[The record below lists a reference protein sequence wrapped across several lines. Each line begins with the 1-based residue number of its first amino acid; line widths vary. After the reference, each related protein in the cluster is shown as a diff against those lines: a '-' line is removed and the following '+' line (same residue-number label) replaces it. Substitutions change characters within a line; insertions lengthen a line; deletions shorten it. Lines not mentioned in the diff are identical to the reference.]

1 MENSKNQVDRSSV
14 PEWNFTILMN
24 DFDDDYW
31 DDDFERYN
39 PEAFYALSNLN
50 RKCNTIE
57 MYEEQK
63 EIYEKYLPEAEKFY
77 GGPLAIEFLRK
88 EFGNVK
94 GLPRPPKLQGKLM
107 KKYVEGAYYQLGKY
121 IPKIDS
127 SVIKEAEREQLKGVD
142 FSNVKFVPPDEPKEV
157 LRKTAKL
164 IADSKLTGNHKA
176 SSVSFST
183 DIISQIAE
191 NVDVIANN
199 PFMDI
204 DKALF
209 SNLSTLSLAEHERLY
224 DEREEAE
231 KLAAEREE
239 LSSSEDIS
247 YGSTI
252 GNYRN
257 RLRSSIYVYKSL
269 EKAGQKPF
277 ADEQLAE
284 MSQGRKDL
292 LANYLGAEA
301 VLTPKELKKLKKKRK
316 KEMKQYEEQYSRHQ
330 SETNRA
336 LSNILSSQSILSKI
350 KYYD

>member
-1 MENSKNQVDRSSV
+1 METQNSKVDRSSV

-63 EIYEKYLPEAEKFY
+63 EIYDKYIPEAEKFY
-77 GGPLAIEFLRK
+77 GGPLAIKFLRK

-94 GLPRPPKLQGKLM
+94 GLPKPPKLKNKLM

-121 IPKIDS
+121 VPKIDT
-127 SVIKEAEREQLKGVD
+127 SVLKSAEHEQLAGVD
-142 FSNVKFVPPDEPKEV
+142 FSNVKFVPPDVPKEV
-157 LRKTAKL
+157 LKKTAKI
-164 IADSKLTGNHKA
+164 IADSRLTGNTKA
-176 SSVSFST
+176 STVSFST

-191 NVDVIANN
+191 NVDAISNN
-199 PFMDI
+199 PFLDI
-204 DKALF
+204 DKAI
-209 SNLSTLSLAEHERLY
+209 SGNLSMLSLDEHERLY
-224 DEREEAE
+224 DERVEAE

-239 LSSSEDIS
+239 LSTDDEVS
-247 YGSTI
+247 YGSTY
-252 GNYRN
+252 GSYRS
-257 RLRSSIYVYKSL
+257 RLKSSIYVYKSL

-284 MSQGRKDL
+284 MSDARKQL
-292 LANYLGAEA
+292 LSNYLGAET
-301 VLTPKELKKLKKKRK
+301 VMTPKELKKLKKQRK
-316 KEMKQYEEQYSRHQ
+316 KELKKYNEDFAKHR

-336 LSNILSSQSILSKI
+336 LANILSSQSILNRI
-350 KYYD
+350 KYY